1 MDKSLE
7 QYLYPRASYHGE
19 IKPEQLIF
27 NANLQE
33 FAQRVGYI
41 SGLHTGGRLSSD
53 AAIEQISQLWH
64 ELQSS
69 HRKLKIELSEDQ
81 R

>member
-1 MDKSLE
+1 MDQSL
-7 QYLYPRASYHGE
+7 QRFLHPRSRYYGQV
-19 IKPEQLIF
+19 KPEQLIF

-53 AAIEQISQLWH
+53 DAIEQISQLWQ
-64 ELQSS
+64 ELNSS
-69 HRKLKIELSEDQ
+69 KQQLKIGLSEEQ
-81 R
+81 A

>member
-1 MDKSLE
+1 MDQSL
-7 QYLYPRASYHGE
+7 QRFLHPRSRYYGQV
-19 IKPEQLIF
+19 KPEQLIF

-53 AAIEQISQLWH
+53 DAIE
-64 ELQSS
+64 
-69 HRKLKIELSEDQ
+69 
-81 R
+81 

>member
-1 MDKSLE
+1 MDQSL
-7 QYLYPRASYHGE
+7 QRFLHPRSRYYGPV
-19 IKPEQLIF
+19 KPEQLIF

-53 AAIEQISQLWH
+53 DAIKQISQLWQ
-64 ELQSS
+64 ELNSS
-69 HRKLKIELSEDQ
+69 KQQLKIGLSEEQ
-81 R
+81 A